1 MRRNGAKLE
10 IYEVCMQQEAT
21 KEDLTLIYLKLNL
34 DRTTPMKTSLKRQ
47 LLRVLKIKLNRKEN
61 SHFFF
66 PANFVLNKQ
75 CHAFGVKSILGEG
88 TLKLHERKEGNIT
101 C

>member
-34 DRTTPMKTSLKRQ
+34 DRTTPMKASLKRQ

-66 PANFVLNKQ
+66 FS
-75 CHAFGVKSILGEG
+75 C
-88 TLKLHERKEGNIT
+88 
-101 C
+101 